1 MNAKEVEIPRRKRFK
16 SKSRHEREL
25 AGPRDFHLVFPH
37 ALLANLSGKSDK
49 DRTRRRDAQ
58 KTLISRK
65 LHNPWELEYR
75 PVNASGPPTAVP
87 RAVAIRG
94 GLGGARASLFNLY
107 RGFLEH

>member
-65 LHNPWELEYR
+65 LHNPWELEYQ
-75 PVNASGPPTAVP
+75 PVNASGSADSGPSSCCNSWGS
-87 RAVAIRG
+87 G
-94 GLGGARASLFNLY
+94 GS
-107 RGFLEH
+107 